1 MKKIITGLTLCSLLF
16 ALSLPVKAQQPR
28 KIFRIGYLS
37 STDPATDSRRSE
49 PIRAALRKLGYTEGQ
64 NIAFEYRYSE
74 GKLDRLSELAAELVR
89 LHVDLIVVSGGDP
102 EIRAAKN
109 ATTTIPIV
117 MVGVGTDPVKAGFVE
132 SLARPAGNV
141 TGITNLGR
149 ELGGKRL
156 ELLKE
161 AVPKVSSVAAL
172 YDPTAQGTVREVRE
186 GLPVTAR
193 ALGLTLKSWEVRD
206 ADDLEKVFAALNKQR
221 PDALFV
227 PGGGRQIR
235 ANVQRIA
242 GFALQARMPAMYGI
256 EEATDAGG
264 LMYYGADRADSYRR
278 VAYYMDRILKG
289 AKPADL
295 PVERPTKFELV
306 INLKTAKQIG
316 LTIPQSM
323 LYRADRVIK

>member
-1 MKKIITGLTLCSLLF
+1 MKKIITVLTLCSLLF
-16 ALSLPVKAQQPR
+16 ALSLPVKAQQPK

-49 PIRAALRKLGYTEGQ
+49 PIRAALRELGYTEGQ
-64 NIAFEYRYSE
+64 NIAFDYRYSE
-74 GKLDRLSELAAELVR
+74 GKLDRLPELAAELVR
-89 LHVDLIVVSGGDP
+89 LKVGLIVVSGGDP

-109 ATTTIPIV
+109 ATKTIPIV

-161 AVPKVSSVAAL
+161 AVPKVSNVAAL
-172 YDPTAQGTVREVRE
+172 YDPGAQGTAREVKE
-186 GLPVTAR
+186 NIPVVAH
-193 ALGLTLKSWEVRD
+193 ALGLNVRSWEVRSLGG
-206 ADDLEKVFAALNKQR
+206 LEKAFAALDKQR

-235 ANVQRIA
+235 ANLQRIA
-242 GFALQARMPAMYGI
+242 SFALKAQMPSMHDLV
-256 EEATDAGG
+256 EAIDAGG
-264 LMYYGADRADSYRR
+264 LMYYGADLADST
-278 VAYYMDRILKG
+278 G
-289 AKPADL
+289 AL
-295 PVERPTKFELV
+295 HITWTE
-306 INLKTAKQIG
+306 
-316 LTIPQSM
+316 S
-323 LYRADRVIK
+323 

>member
-1 MKKIITGLTLCSLLF
+1 MKKIIAVLTLCSLLF

-74 GKLDRLSELAAELVR
+74 GKLDRLSELAAELLR

-109 ATTTIPIV
+109 ATKTIPIV

-132 SLARPAGNV
+132 SLARPGGNV

-161 AVPKVSSVAAL
+161 AVPKVSNVAVL
-172 YDPTAQGTVREVRE
+172 YDPGAQGTAREVRQ
-186 GLPVTAR
+186 GLTDTAR
-193 ALGLTLKSWEVRD
+193 ALGLTLKSWEVHD
-206 ADDLEKVFAALNKQR
+206 ADGLEKAFAALDKQR

-242 GFALQARMPAMYGI
+242 GFALKARMPA
-256 EEATDAGG
+256 G
-264 LMYYGADRADSYRR
+264 LCTQRR
-278 VAYYMDRILKG
+278 I
-289 AKPADL
+289 
-295 PVERPTKFELV
+295 
-306 INLKTAKQIG
+306 
-316 LTIPQSM
+316 
-323 LYRADRVIK
+323 

>member
-1 MKKIITGLTLCSLLF
+1 MKKIITVLTLCSLLF

-28 KIFRIGYLS
+28 QMFRIGYLS

-49 PIRAALRKLGYTEGQ
+49 PIRVALRKLGYTEGQ

-74 GKLDRLSELAAELVR
+74 GKLDRLPELAAELVR
-89 LHVDLIVVSGGDP
+89 LKVDLIVVSGGDP

-156 ELLKE
+156 EILKE
-161 AVPKVSSVAAL
+161 AVPKVFSVAVL
-172 YDPTAQGTVREVRE
+172 YDPAAQGTASEVRQ
-186 GLPVTAR
+186 GLTDTAR
-193 ALGLTLKSWEVRD
+193 ALGLTVKSWEVRD
-206 ADDLEKVFAALNKQR
+206 ADGLEKVFAALNKHR
-221 PDALFV
+221 PDGIFV

-242 GFALQARMPAMYGI
+242 GFALKARMPAMYGI
-256 EEATDAGG
+256 EEAIDAGG
-264 LMYYGADRADSYRR
+264 LMYYGADLADSYRR
-278 VAYYMDRILKG
+278 VAYFVDKILKG
-289 AKPADL
+289 TKPADL
-295 PVERPTKFELV
+295 PVEQPTKFDLV
-306 INLKTAKQIG
+306 INLQTAKALN
-316 LTIPQSM
+316 LTIPQSV